1 MSIGVLEACCRP
13 LVSAAASG
21 RVLLK
26 STAPPTPRFCASL
39 SALTMV
45 EGLLGRNST
54 KIICPI
60 CSFRDRELNTESTQG
75 LCMYWTNSGSLFW
88 AFTENRPI
96 IKAKNKKSRFIL
108 LKWFFCGYLVDRYL
122 LVSLWK
128 ENAGRPAGLPAKKQV
143 KEAIIFHMGK
153 PRQGILQQVGRKCCG
168 FSRERVQ

>member
-45 EGLLGRNST
+45 EGLLGRSST

-88 AFTENRPI
+88 AFAENSPI

-108 LKWFFCGYLVDRYL
+108 LKWFFVVIYLIDIYL
-122 LVSLWK
+122 FLFGR
-128 ENAGRPAGLPAKKQV
+128 ENAGKPAGRPGKKQV

-153 PRQGILQQVGRKCCG
+153 PRRGILQYVGRKCCG
-168 FSRERVQ
+168 FSRESVQ